1 MLIGQ
6 PIQHQWYSSRLDHF
20 EIERS
25 SVTNSGSEHVRVSD
39 FRSFRTLEWRFKYL
53 RADTMA
59 SSKGNGR
66 GVWFSERIENEA
78 SSNKERCFRYR
89 ERHKGTVTRPIITM
103 STEPGVAISGN
114 GPADAAMQTLA
125 FNVTFSSCERVAWLL
140 VVTSVAATHTSWLPS
155 SYLFFPLLR
164 AFHRVSPQHRCPRFY
179 DSIVISIGRFVGN
192 WKKKK
197 FFFSSKVRNGTW
209 RSSIVSNLLEMSRNL
224 RQISSRVKAHHDFL
238 TSRGRKSG
246 RRKETFD
253 FI

>member
-1 MLIGQ
+1 MAANTLEFQ
-6 PIQHQWYSSRLDHF
+6 TFDHF
-20 EIERS
+20 ERS
-25 SVTNSGSEHVRVSD
+25 
-39 FRSFRTLEWRFKYL
+39 
-53 RADTMA
+53 
-59 SSKGNGR
+59 NGVLNIFVLTR
-66 GVWFSERIENEA
+66 WLPWKEMDGGVWFSERIENEA

-197 FFFSSKVRNGTW
+197 FFFFPPKFVMARDVVPLFRICW
-209 RSSIVSNLLEMSRNL
+209 KCHA
-224 RQISSRVKAHHDFL
+224 ISDRYHHV
-238 TSRGRKSG
+238 
-246 RRKETFD
+246 
-253 FI
+253 